1 MELVYFAHGILKHC
15 KQWRS
20 ISIMNILIYEI
31 VNLHME
37 LLNRSRF
44 SIACPIGHAKFPGA
58 DAEIIL
64 GRNRGHEPAAGR
76 EGQSGALISSLIA
89 CE

>member
-1 MELVYFAHGILKHC
+1 
-15 KQWRS
+15 
-20 ISIMNILIYEI
+20 MNILIYEI

-64 GRNRGHEPAAGR
+64 GRNRGHELAYGR
-76 EGQSGALISSLIA
+76 VGWAVWRFDFISDSVRVT
-89 CE
+89 ET